1 MKPLS
6 EKQQQILAFI
16 EQFSAREG
24 YPPSVR
30 EICAAVGLRSP
41 STVHA
46 HLRVLTERGLLNRG
60 DAGKKRTLT
69 LPGESVMRVP
79 ILGNVAAGVPILAE
93 ENIEGYL
100 PMECSGASGEH
111 FALHVRGDSMIDAG
125 ILNGDLIVVRRQET
139 AENGEIVVALIGD
152 EATCKRLSRK
162 DGRVWLLPENPEYS
176 PIDGTEATILGRVSA
191 VVRKY

>member
-24 YPPSVR
+24 YSPSVR

-69 LPGESVMRVP
+69 LPGESVVRVP
-79 ILGNVAAGVPILAE
+79 ILGNVAAGAPILAE

-100 PMECSGASGEH
+100 PMECSGASGAH

-125 ILNGDLIVVRRQET
+125 ILDGDLIVVRSQET

-162 DGRVWLLPENPEYS
+162 DGKVWLLPENPEYS
-176 PIDGTEATILGRVSA
+176 PIDGTEATVLGRVTA

>member
-100 PMECSGASGEH
+100 PMECSGTSGEH

>member
-6 EKQQQILAFI
+6 EKQQQILSFI

-24 YPPSVR
+24 YSPSVR

-46 HLRVLTERGLLNRG
+46 HLRMLTERGLLNRG

-69 LPGESVMRVP
+69 LPGEGVVRVP
-79 ILGNVAAGVPILAE
+79 ILGNVAAGAPILAE

-100 PMECSGASGEH
+100 PMDCGGSGTH
-111 FALHVRGDSMIDAG
+111 FALHVRGDSMVNAG
-125 ILNGDLIVVRRQET
+125 ILDGDLIVVRRQDT
-139 AENGEIVVALIGD
+139 ADNGEIVVALIGD
-152 EATCKRLSRK
+152 EATCKRLSLRD
-162 DGRVWLLPENPEYS
+162 DGVWLLPENPEYA
-176 PIDGTEATILGRVSA
+176 PIDGKEAAILGRVSA
-191 VVRKY
+191 VVRKYE